1 MMRRSDVALC
11 AAGAVGILLVLAGC
25 GGSGAAKHTALG
37 NPDRVFVTTSPTPD
51 LSPTPVPT
59 PTPTYAG
66 PHFDSPEAAMRYLT
80 AAWNRHDIAAMK
92 PVTTPDGRG
101 ELIDMYDEA
110 VNLRLDYCQARS
122 GQGDYDC
129 HFTHDYP
136 ATMHKTGV
144 GHAEFLAGPARNPG
158 WYMTLF
164 VGCG

>member
-1 MMRRSDVALC
+1 MMRRSDLALC
-11 AAGAVGILLVLAGC
+11 AAGAVGILLVIAAC
-25 GGSGAAKHTALG
+25 GGTGIKPSSASQ
-37 NPDRVFVTTSPTPD
+37 PDRIAVSSTPTPAV
-51 LSPTPVPT
+51 TATPT
-59 PTPTYAG
+59 PTPTYTG

-80 AAWNRHDIAAMK
+80 AAWNRHDIKAMM
-92 PVTTPDGRG
+92 PVTTPEGRE

-110 VNLRLDYCQARS
+110 VNLRLDYCQARA

-136 ATMHKTGV
+136 ASMHKKGA

-164 VGCG
+164 ITCG